1 MYYVFKFFALSKSDP
16 IIDKTYSAS
25 KTFSADSSSQTF
37 NFPFDVELIL
47 EKYQHIVFEL
57 TLTP

>member
-1 MYYVFKFFALSKSDP
+1 VLSKSDP